1 MTDTPPPQTRVIGRY
16 SILRELRRERH
27 SVSYA
32 AVDPVMNRQLVLK
45 AVELLPPG
53 SKLSTED
60 RKRVEQAFVRQA
72 QAAGRLQHPN
82 IVTVFDA
89 GLSAAFGFLVI
100 ERPNGRQLHELIA
113 GGLRPEYVQVASIGA
128 RIADAIECAHVNG
141 VAHGHLGPQHVY
153 LQGDGSPKV
162 SGFGGWIDD
171 GSGGDEA
178 LADTARLL
186 PYFQNEITEESR
198 RADLKAVG
206 QLLYMLLV
214 GRAPPT
220 AAPNPAEGEAAAIT
234 RSARPE
240 TPAALARL
248 VDQALLAGQVE
259 GLKSAGALRDAL
271 TAFIWNERAENVSP
285 SLLGIP
291 LAPPPSRAPVHV
303 ATLTPNEQV
312 APTALTEARPAPPRA
327 AGTRPGGATL
337 TADVGGTAAFAS
349 PGSAAAAAAPASLD
363 PRRWIDV
370 LRPWAFRYRIAL
382 FSIGGFLL
390 LSVLIGVLLG
400 NLRHAPAAAAPA
412 TAMAAPVA
420 EAPAADRG
428 AVAAPKTPVNFDVH
442 PWGEIV
448 IDAKPTGVS
457 PPLTSVELPAG
468 RHHIEIR
475 HEPSPAWS
483 TDIDVQGTAP
493 MRVEHGFE

>member
-45 AVELLPPG
+45 AVELLPAG
-53 SKLSTED
+53 SKITTEE

-100 ERPNGRQLHELIA
+100 ERVNGRPLHELIA
-113 GGLRPEYVQVASIGA
+113 GGLRPEYVQAASIAA
-128 RIADAIECAHVNG
+128 RIADAIECAHANG

-178 LADTARLL
+178 LAGTARLL
-186 PYFQNEITEESR
+186 PYFQNEVSEEAR

-206 QLLYMLLV
+206 QLLYMMLV
-214 GRAPPT
+214 GRAAPPT
-220 AAPNPAEGEAAAIT
+220 PAPAEGEPAPIT
-234 RSARPE
+234 RAARPE

-285 SLLGIP
+285 SLLGLP

-303 ATLTPNEQV
+303 ATLTPEEQV
-312 APTALTEARPAPPRA
+312 APAAPEPRAGAPRA
-327 AGTRPGGATL
+327 AGTRPGAATLAVAAGQGAAGRGPGSGATA
-337 TADVGGTAAFAS
+337 AD
-349 PGSAAAAAAPASLD
+349 AAAP
-363 PRRWIDV
+363 RNWIEAIK
-370 LRPWAFRYRIAL
+370 PWAIRYRVAL
-382 FSIGGFLL
+382 VSVGGFLL
-390 LSVLIGVLLG
+390 VSILIGVLLG
-400 NLRHAPAAAAPA
+400 NLRRAPAAAAPA
-412 TAMAAPVA
+412 AAAIAAPAA
-420 EAPAADRG
+420 EAPAAER
-428 AVAAPKTPVNFDVH
+428 VAATLPKTPVTLDVR
-442 PWGEIV
+442 PWGEVIV
-448 IDAKPTGVS
+448 DAKPIGVS
-457 PPLTSVELPAG
+457 PPLTSVDLAPG
-468 RHHIEIR
+468 RHHIEVR
-475 HEPSPAWS
+475 HDPAPPWS